1 MKSKTR
7 KKNPHASARSRTST
21 ASRGNSSGARRLLVT
36 LFTTGIV
43 GLQATSC
50 GLAPPALQT
59 APAPSSTAVA
69 GAGASAGRFQDCPQ
83 YFAGGRPPVTPAAPH
98 LRALCFDGFAVL
110 HSGNTR
116 TPVYVAERLN
126 RQSLLAGRHLQRTDR
141 FFADARLP
149 RSERAELSDYK
160 GSGWARGHMAPAG
173 DMGTPEAMAQSF
185 SLSNMVPQNPRQNS
199 GPWARIEDDTR
210 KYALRAQ
217 GDVYVITGPVFEPG
231 ARTIGP
237 GHVAVPAHLFK
248 LVYDPATGRRW
259 AHWQDNAP
267 DAKAGPP
274 ISYEEVVRRTGI
286 DLLPGLRS

>member
-1 MKSKTR
+1 MKSTKR
-7 KKNPHASARSRTST
+7 KNSPRSSRSR
-21 ASRGNSSGARRLLVT
+21 ASQPSSSSSSARRLFVT
-36 LFTTGIV
+36 LATTCIV

-50 GLAPPALQT
+50 GLAPSALSRSPAS
-59 APAPSSTAVA
+59 PPSSTEA
-69 GAGASAGRFQDCPQ
+69 AGASAGRVRDCPQ
-83 YFAGGRPPVTPAAPH
+83 YFAGGRPPITPAAPN

-126 RQSLLAGRHLQRTDR
+126 RQALLAGHHLQRTDK

-149 RSERAELSDYK
+149 RAERAELSDYK

-173 DMGTPEAMAQSF
+173 DMGTPESMAQSF
-185 SLSNMVPQNPRQNS
+185 SLSNMVPQNSRQNS

-210 KYALRAQ
+210 KYAMRAL

-231 ARTIGP
+231 ARTIGA
-237 GHVAVPAHLFK
+237 GQVAVPSHLFK
-248 LVYDPATGRRW
+248 LVYDPGTGRRW

-267 DAKAGPP
+267 DARVGPP